1 MSTANSTRAGSTAG
15 PVVAGSGS
23 IIVGYYDLGSSELLR
38 RRCRHG
44 LLPLPVGPKVLVTG
58 GVETGEP
65 VETLSCS
72 GRSGAA
78 MGHPLAATILLDI
91 LFVMYDFRGS

>member
-1 MSTANSTRAGSTAG
+1 
-15 PVVAGSGS
+15 
-23 IIVGYYDLGSSELLR
+23 
-38 RRCRHG
+38 
-44 LLPLPVGPKVLVTG
+44 
-58 GVETGEP
+58 